1 VPAHH
6 DLLDDL
12 RRALGTAGDA
22 VRAARQQ
29 RYMKSAMPYR
39 GLTRP
44 VLRATVRPIL
54 DEPAYRIETRQEWEG
69 TIRALWDEA
78 THREEW
84 YAALAVARH
93 RHYRRWRDSD
103 TMPLYRHL
111 IETGAWWDV
120 VDDIATHLVREAVLG
135 NAEVEG
141 PRMRE
146 WADDEHLW
154 LRRSAVICQV
164 GAKERTDPVL
174 LADVIEPN
182 LSDRDF
188 FVRKAIG
195 WALRDYARTRPEWVK
210 TFVSSH
216 ENLSGLSRREALKH
230 LG

>member
-1 VPAHH
+1 
-6 DLLDDL
+6 
-12 RRALGTAGDA
+12 
-22 VRAARQQ
+22 
-29 RYMKSAMPYR
+29 
-39 GLTRP
+39 
-44 VLRATVRPIL
+44 
-54 DEPAYRIETRQEWEG
+54 
-69 TIRALWDEA
+69 
-78 THREEW
+78 
-84 YAALAVARH
+84 
-93 RHYRRWRDSD
+93 
-103 TMPLYRHL
+103 
-111 IETGAWWDV
+111 
-120 VDDIATHLVREAVLG
+120 
-135 NAEVEG
+135 
-141 PRMRE
+141 MRE

-216 ENLSGLSRREALKH
+216 ESLSGLSRREALKH